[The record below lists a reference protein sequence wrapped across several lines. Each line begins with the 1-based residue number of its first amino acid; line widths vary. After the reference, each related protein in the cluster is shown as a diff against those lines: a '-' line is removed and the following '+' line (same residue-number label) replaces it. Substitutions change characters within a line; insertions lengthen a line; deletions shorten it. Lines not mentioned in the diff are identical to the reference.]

1 MNTRFVFE
9 TEKEFEGQSSD
20 LNLLKW
26 FQNLDFLVF
35 DYLSE
40 VTMSLLTA
48 AQQKNPELGFAP
60 DFVIHALGPYLRDI
74 KDKGET
80 YISFNCVDFYKHWSI
95 RHFIC

>member
-1 MNTRFVFE
+1 MFE
-9 TEKEFEGQSSD
+9 NDKEFEGQTSD
-20 LNLLKW
+20 LLKW

-80 YISFNCVDFYKHWSI
+80 FISCKKN
-95 RHFIC
+95 